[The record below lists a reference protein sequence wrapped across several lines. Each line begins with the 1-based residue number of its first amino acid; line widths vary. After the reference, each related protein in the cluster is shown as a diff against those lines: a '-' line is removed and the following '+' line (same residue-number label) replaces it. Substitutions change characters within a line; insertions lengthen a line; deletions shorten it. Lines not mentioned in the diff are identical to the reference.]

1 MYGTPVTPPSRESR
15 RALCRQRQLHDH
27 ESSDAIFPPMAIA
40 GIAPGGDD
48 ESATP
53 GGQTLL
59 TVIAKSDHSGQRVTV
74 SHRACVSGCSNPGFT
89 SPASSHAAVVETPP
103 TGDGQ
108 RAGEDH
114 EHSPPSLRA
123 QSLRLRGLSSAA
135 GQTDGSDACRR
146 PRNPRATAGEC
157 RAVPGS
163 HMDLRS
169 RWMFENHTQAD
180 PFLRLRDRER

>member
-1 MYGTPVTPPSRESR
+1 
-15 RALCRQRQLHDH
+15 
-27 ESSDAIFPPMAIA
+27 MAVA
-40 GIAPGGDD
+40 GMAPGGDD

-59 TVIAKSDHSGQRVTV
+59 TVIAKSDHGGQRVTV
-74 SHRACVSGCSNPGFT
+74 SHRACVSGYSNPGVT